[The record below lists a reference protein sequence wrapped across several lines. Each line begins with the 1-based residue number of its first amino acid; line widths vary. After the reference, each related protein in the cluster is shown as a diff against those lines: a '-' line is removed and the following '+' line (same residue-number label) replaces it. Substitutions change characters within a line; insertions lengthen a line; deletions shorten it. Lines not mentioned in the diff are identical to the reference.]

1 MAKEIKDAKEIF
13 QEKHGTIIMT
23 ESLNTRTKIKMSS
36 LIKFQKNKTQF
47 ILCDCANEILFVE
60 YDEEYEMADIAIF
73 ETRSS
78 FETSKNDHKYNEYY
92 TGLFLKFSSFSYFS
106 II

>member
-1 MAKEIKDAKEIF
+1 
-13 QEKHGTIIMT
+13 
-23 ESLNTRTKIKMSS
+23 MSS

-78 FETSKNDHKYNEYY
+78 FEASKSWYQKLRYCYRIL
-92 TGLFLKFSSFSYFS
+92 TGKDAYSDQMMLTKDQMRQLKDFLESVL
-106 II
+106 